1 MEKRFSTGFLTGAP
15 GALAASAA
23 HANLSAMATRVCRG
37 GDDAMKKGLACAI
50 AVAGFGLMAG
60 SVSVFGVRA
69 PSDPTTRSAFT
80 EETWPFL
87 LDEWGVGKAFVC
99 APAQCGVKVEVFVR
113 PKIGFCNCSTGVS
126 DDRELERVAD
136 TALVTGNA
144 LPLGP
149 SRPIK
154 VGWMTGLSRP
164 YQAGESGVKEPGA
177 KMISFAFNS
186 ACDVV
191 VAVATLGTGDP
202 AAVEPAVLAFLRSD
216 PMVQWAR
223 RQLGPESARGEN

>member
-1 MEKRFSTGFLTGAP
+1 MKK
-15 GALAASAA
+15 ALA
-23 HANLSAMATRVCRG
+23 G
-37 GDDAMKKGLACAI
+37 AI

-69 PSDPTTRSAFT
+69 PSAPTTTAPAFT
-80 EETWPFL
+80 AETWPFL
-87 LDEWGVGKAFVC
+87 LDEWGIGKAFVC
-99 APAQCGVKVEVFVR
+99 APARCGVKVEVFVR
-113 PKIGFCNCSTGVS
+113 PKIGFCNCSTGVA
-126 DDRELERVAD
+126 DDQELERVAD
-136 TALVTGNA
+136 TDLVTHNA

-149 SRPIK
+149 SAPIK
-154 VGWMTGLSRP
+154 VGWMKGLSRP
-164 YQAGESGVKEPGA
+164 YRADKPGA

-191 VAVATLGTGDP
+191 VAVATLGDGDP

-223 RQLGPESARGEN
+223 QELGPESARGEN